1 MKLNKKE
8 KEEIAEKVG
17 ELLEDYEDTIICCTE
32 RGIISAGT
40 EIEFLANICK
50 IVDNFSKRSK
60 LPKQVIKE
68 SITHWVDGEDEE
80 EENDDK
86 NIQELYEELMKGE
99 KEND

>member
-17 ELLEDYEDTIICCTE
+17 KLLEYYEDNIICCTE
-32 RGIISAGT
+32 IGIISAGT
-40 EIEFLANICK
+40 EIELLANICK
-50 IVDNFSKRSK
+50 IVDSFSKMSK

-80 EENDDK
+80 ENNDEEEIRKLFEN
-86 NIQELYEELMKGE
+86 LMKGE
-99 KEND
+99 E

>member
-17 ELLEDYEDTIICCTE
+17 KLLEYYEDNIICCTE
-32 RGIISAGT
+32 IGIISAGT
-40 EIEFLANICK
+40 EIELLANICK
-50 IVDNFSKRSK
+50 IVDSFSKRSK

-80 EENDDK
+80 ENNDEEEIRKLFEN
-86 NIQELYEELMKGE
+86 LMKGE
-99 KEND
+99 E

>member
-8 KEEIAEKVG
+8 KEEITEKV
-17 ELLEDYEDTIICCTE
+17 ETLLESCEETIICSTE
-32 RGIISAGT
+32 RGLVSAGT
-40 EIEFLANICK
+40 EIELLANICK
-50 IVDNFSKRSK
+50 IVDSFSKRSK

-80 EENDDK
+80 EDDDDK